1 MPNCRS
7 VLSVCSGVY
16 RRARGRSGDR
26 IVMRTSSENDD
37 SHIVDFDGLSISLP
51 PIRPR
56 ADIGVAG
63 PHLETTPLTKI
74 RMSGTADSTKMCA
87 ISMGLSMSEM
97 HALSTAPSM
106 SRIGRFSSLP
116 CYELQPDIR
125 HPHGNLGLA
134 SPLEVFDIDNVVN
147 DDTLRWSDTDYG
159 TDSEAY

>member
-1 MPNCRS
+1 MTTHMSLTSRACLYLLIRS
-7 VLSVCSGVY
+7 
-16 RRARGRSGDR
+16 RD
-26 IVMRTSSENDD
+26 
-37 SHIVDFDGLSISLP
+37 
-51 PIRPR
+51 
-56 ADIGVAG
+56 DIGVAG
-63 PHLETTPLTKI
+63 PHSETTSLTKI

-106 SRIGRFSSLP
+106 SRIGRFSALP
-116 CYELQPDIR
+116 CYEPQPDIR
-125 HPHGNLGLA
+125 RPHGNLGLA